1 MLDRYVKLKPF
12 LPLMGVE
19 EIDNLL
25 LSVRQDRD
33 IDHLLAKLI
42 DLNSVTLELQ
52 DEAITLADFRG
63 LFDEV
68 VGEVP
73 SASAPV
79 QVSSKIHTSRLQHIS
94 REYPRHAWPFR
105 CTLALVN
112 CYRVIRYTILYNDV
126 IYPATCKES
135 IQPPEE
141 LESQQSIHFQS
152 RFCHDKPRQQDIDL
166 EERVSY
172 IHSNTAK
179 DVDGYTEAKSP
190 KDLEEGALTEGGVL
204 DLWSLEAFV
213 LYIQYGAIGIMY
225 GILLPALNY
234 PIFNI

>member
-1 MLDRYVKLKPF
+1 
-12 LPLMGVE
+12 
-19 EIDNLL
+19 
-25 LSVRQDRD
+25 
-33 IDHLLAKLI
+33 
-42 DLNSVTLELQ
+42 
-52 DEAITLADFRG
+52 
-63 LFDEV
+63 
-68 VGEVP
+68 
-73 SASAPV
+73 
-79 QVSSKIHTSRLQHIS
+79 QHIS

-166 EERVSY
+166 EERLSY

-179 DVDGYTEAKSP
+179 DVDWYTEAKSP
-190 KDLEEGALTEGGVL
+190 KDLEEGALTEGGAL
-204 DLWSLEAFV
+204 DLWSREAFA
-213 LYIQYGAIGIMY
+213 LFMQYGAIGIMY
-225 GILLPALNY
+225 GILPALNY

>member
-52 DEAITLADFRG
+52 DEAITLADVRG

-79 QVSSKIHTSRLQHIS
+79 QVSSKIHTSRL
-94 REYPRHAWPFR
+94 W
-105 CTLALVN
+105 L
-112 CYRVIRYTILYNDV
+112 
-126 IYPATCKES
+126 
-135 IQPPEE
+135 
-141 LESQQSIHFQS
+141 
-152 RFCHDKPRQQDIDL
+152 
-166 EERVSY
+166 
-172 IHSNTAK
+172 
-179 DVDGYTEAKSP
+179 
-190 KDLEEGALTEGGVL
+190 
-204 DLWSLEAFV
+204 
-213 LYIQYGAIGIMY
+213 
-225 GILLPALNY
+225 
-234 PIFNI
+234 